1 MITAVA
7 DTHSVVWYLFGDP
20 RLSSR
25 ARETIDGAAKDGNRV
40 AVSAITLAELVYL
53 IEKNRLEP
61 QVLDRLLELLQ
72 GDGVLV
78 EAPFDQAIARAMRQ
92 VSRSQVPDLPDR
104 IIAATGVELGV
115 PVISRDGK
123 IQASDVATI
132 W

>member
-20 RLSSR
+20 RLSPR
-25 ARETIDGAAKDGNRV
+25 ARATIDGAAKDGNRV

-72 GDGVLV
+72 GGGVLV

-92 VSRSQVPDLPDR
+92 VSRSQIPDLPDR